1 MNLTNRTVLIIA
13 LVLAA
18 VTGFVAFYYLSQTA
32 AAEDAVPVLVAE
44 VDVSANTVMSQEM
57 VKVQQIP
64 AKYAHPHA
72 LRSPQAVNG
81 KIAKAQL
88 LKGEQILNS
97 KITDRKQPGDRFS
110 YKIPDKMRAMTLA
123 VDEVS
128 GVAGFP
134 IVGDI
139 VDILLTKGKDEGAV
153 TTTVFQNKEIL
164 ATGSV
169 SVPQEDGEQRIV
181 PTVTLCVTPDEAQQI
196 STYESAG
203 KIRFTLRSPADK
215 EVAALAPASAQ

>member
-1 MNLTNRTVLIIA
+1 MNLNNRTILIIA

-18 VTGFVAFYYLSQTA
+18 VTGLVAYYYLSETA
-32 AAEDAVPVLVAE
+32 VAGDAVPVLVAD
-44 VDVSANTVMSQEM
+44 VDVGANTVMSQEM
-57 VKVQQIP
+57 VRVQQIP
-64 AKYAHPHA
+64 TKYAHPQA

-81 KIAKAQL
+81 KISKAQL
-88 LKGEQILNS
+88 LKGEQILSS
-97 KITDRKQPGDRFS
+97 KVSDREQPGDRFS

-123 VDEVS
+123 VNEVT

-134 IVGDI
+134 TVGDI

-153 TTTVFQNKEIL
+153 TTTVLQNKEIL

-169 SVPQEDGEQRIV
+169 SIPQEDGEQRIV
-181 PTVTLCVTPDEAQQI
+181 PTVTLCVTPEEAQQI
-196 STYESAG
+196 STYESTG
-203 KIRFTLRSPADK
+203 KVRFTLRSPADK